1 MGGVQAR
8 NKKLFGQLCCGIEY
22 RYEYIY
28 MCVCLGMYSSY
39 EYENDWAYDMI
50 VNFVVRTNLGL
61 DINICM
67 SLAMCMGPLMKKNM
81 IQRKGRSF
89 ITALSLADLSLA
101 ALRLTALSLAP
112 ISLGISI
119 RILLRRQAKSCIEG
133 SAQARKQLLIA
144 KQMAAALI
152 IRMVICMSLG
162 MCIGLRMNMN
172 MMGRTL

>member
-1 MGGVQAR
+1 MV
-8 NKKLFGQLCCGIEY
+8 
-22 RYEYIY
+22 
-28 MCVCLGMYSSY
+28 
-39 EYENDWAYDMI
+39 

-61 DINICM
+61 GINICM
-67 SLAMCMGPLMKKNM
+67 SLGMCMGPRMKKNM

-112 ISLGISI
+112 ISLEISI
-119 RILLRRQAKSCIEG
+119 RILLLTDKLKAVSRG
-133 SAQARKQLLIA
+133 VRKHEKLLIA
-144 KQMAAALI
+144 KQMAAALNIRI
-152 IRMVICMSLG
+152 IICMSLG